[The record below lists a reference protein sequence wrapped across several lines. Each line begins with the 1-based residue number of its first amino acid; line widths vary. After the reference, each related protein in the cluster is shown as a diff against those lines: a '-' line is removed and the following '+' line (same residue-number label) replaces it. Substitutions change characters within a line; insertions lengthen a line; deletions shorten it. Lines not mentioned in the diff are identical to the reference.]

1 MASES
6 NWSGRTVLLMW
17 IGFLGFAAAAA
28 RELPRYIDSLDQ
40 RIIYRNPDC
49 MLVVAD
55 SMGAL
60 GLTVEERQDS
70 VVSWTR
76 ACQRIRTAEMIEH
89 SNRVT
94 IGTGIVLFIFSVFT
108 FAVTFAWGR
117 ERILRRMEE

>member
-1 MASES
+1 MSSES

-49 MLVVAD
+49 MAIVAD
-55 SMGAL
+55 SMGAV

-70 VVSWTR
+70 LVLWTR
-76 ACQRIRTAEMIEH
+76 GCQEIRTAEMIQH

-94 IGTGIVLFIFSVFT
+94 IGTGIVLFVFSVFT

-117 ERILRRMEE
+117 ERIMKRME